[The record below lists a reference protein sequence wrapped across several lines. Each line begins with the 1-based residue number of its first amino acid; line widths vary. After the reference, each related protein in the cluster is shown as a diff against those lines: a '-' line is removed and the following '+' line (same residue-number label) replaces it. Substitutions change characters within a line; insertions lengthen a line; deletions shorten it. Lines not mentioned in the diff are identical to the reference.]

1 MNCTSQ
7 ELEDFLNK
15 IDKKLVSSCEVDD
28 FLSKIE
34 RKLDSVL
41 LVNKRLIDENIKL
54 RNMLPTTTTTTNCPE
69 TIHNPQIHECTPGCA
84 ATTDFS
90 SQKKIIMI
98 EQIKNS
104 DELSF
109 SGKGTYDAKEII
121 KTFGFSRFDSNTKNW
136 IVKPDKTLNFIKENL
151 ERDYDVQFLD

>member
-1 MNCTSQ
+1 MTGTLYLVATPIGN
-7 ELEDFLNK
+7 LEDITLRAIRILNESSIVLAEDTRNSKKLFVAHK
-15 IDKKLVSSCEVDD
+15 IASKLVSY
-28 FLSKIE
+28 
-34 RKLDSVL
+34 
-41 LVNKRLIDENIKL
+41 N
-54 RNMLPTTTTTTNCPE
+54 
-69 TIHNPQIHECTPGCA
+69 
-84 ATTDFS
+84 DFS

-136 IVKPDKTLNFIKENL
+136 IVKPDKTLNFIKL
-151 ERDYDVQFLD
+151 DYGFTYVRNF